1 MQANTL
7 LKQLQRL
14 LPLAQGNKV
23 IPATS
28 CFKYDGNDKW
38 YATDMRNTAILTHP
52 TELPELCVDA
62 AQFVSILKGFG
73 DRDVALE
80 HKDNTLTIKSGR
92 SKYSI
97 PTLPG
102 QDFPIPPSVTGDGF
116 KVITKRLHDAIEA
129 TAFAVSTDDLR
140 PAMGGIYFNMGE
152 TVTTDAHK
160 MVIYKHGIGLT
171 FILPVQTAR
180 LVSAQ
185 ASEFCMI
192 YESAKNIQF
201 EFDDITIIGTKI
213 DEKYPDY
220 KAVIPAKHEAT
231 FKFEVSDM
239 LGVLQRL
246 VSVSNRQTSA
256 VVLELS
262 TEGCKMYANDMDL
275 ALEGHEE
282 IDGTYMGSNMKIGF
296 NAKYFIQ
303 CLQYVPDETVTL
315 ELIAPN
321 RAGLIQCA
329 DRTILL
335 MPLMIN

>member
-28 CFKYDGNDKW
+28 CFKYDGNVKW

-62 AQFVSILKGFG
+62 AQFISILKGFG

-80 HKDNTLTIKSGR
+80 HNDNTLTIKSGR

-97 PTLPG
+97 PTLAA
-102 QDFPIPPSVTGDGF
+102 QEFPIPPIVEGENMAVLTE
-116 KVITKRLHDAIEA
+116 RLNAAIQA

-152 TVTTDAHK
+152 VASTDAHK
-160 MVIYKHGIGLT
+160 MVVYKDGIGFN
-171 FILPVQTAR
+171 FILPVSTAR
-180 LVSAQ
+180 LLSSQDGEKCYVSQ
-185 ASEFCMI
+185 
-192 YESAKNIQF
+192 SAKHIQF
-201 EFDDITIIGTKI
+201 TYDDMTIIGTKI
-213 DEKYPDY
+213 DDRYPDY
-220 KAVIPAKHEAT
+220 KAVIPANYEST

-262 TEGCKMYANDMDL
+262 AEGCKMYANDMDL
-275 ALEGHEE
+275 SLEGHEG
-282 IDGTYMGSNMKIGF
+282 IDGTYTGSDMKIGF

-303 CLQYVPDETVTL
+303 CLQSVSDETVTL